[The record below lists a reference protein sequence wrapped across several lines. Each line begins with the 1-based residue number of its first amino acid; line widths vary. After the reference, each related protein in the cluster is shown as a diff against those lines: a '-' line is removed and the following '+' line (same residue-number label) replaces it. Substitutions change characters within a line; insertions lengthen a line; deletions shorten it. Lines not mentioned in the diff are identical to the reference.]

1 MSEITED
8 FRKAMSEWVEIKSQL
23 TEARKDMKILNTREK
38 ELKDYV
44 KSFMKEQQ
52 IDKVNLKK
60 GKVTLK
66 TTKRAGTITKKA
78 VEDGLGTYFSG
89 DETRVEGA
97 MNAIMDAIG
106 TKESENISL
115 TGITNKE

>member
-1 MSEITED
+1 MSEITEE
-8 FRKAMSEWVEIKSQL
+8 FRKAMSEWVEIKNQL

-38 ELKDYV
+38 DLKEYV
-44 KSFMKEQQ
+44 KSFMKEQK

-66 TTKRAGTITKKA
+66 TTKRSGTITKKA
-78 VEDGLGTYFSG
+78 VEEGLGTYFNG
-89 DETRVEGA
+89 DEARVEGA
-97 MNAIMDAIG
+97 MNAIMDTIG

-115 TGITNKE
+115 TGLNNKE